1 MHLGISLIQNTDSTN
16 NIQKYLTLT
25 LLSFVSLPTNINLN
39 LDKTEY
45 TFTDRLIYNINI
57 HLPSSNLY
65 NLLVMLRIFLI
76 FAECLAW
83 AFQIK

>member
-45 TFTDRLIYNINI
+45 TFTD
-57 HLPSSNLY
+57 
-65 NLLVMLRIFLI
+65 
-76 FAECLAW
+76 
-83 AFQIK
+83 